1 MSMNTQN
8 KKSYLARI
16 VMLVWLLVSVLVAGC
31 GKDSNLRN
39 QSSSHN
45 PPAVS
50 RELQLPYILALTI
63 VSQLSLREVY
73 LAESGSK
80 VDRLTLDSLDYDLLT
95 NLLRADYLKNQSY
108 MPDEGRRQL
117 ELAIERAPLYLTK
130 NPARNPFK
138 NTTIDFSN
146 YEPILPRYYPAKTA
160 LERILPP
167 GNLISQ

>member
-16 VMLVWLLVSVLVAGC
+16 VMIAWLLVSVLVAGC
-31 GKDSNLRN
+31 GKGSNLLN
-39 QSSSHN
+39 QSSSDN

-63 VSQLSLREVY
+63 VSQLSLRRVY
-73 LAESGSK
+73 LEDGGK
-80 VDRLTLDSLDYDLLT
+80 VDRLTLVSLDYDLLT

-167 GNLISQ
+167 GSLISQ